1 MHITGNFSLYTHT
14 HFVDILDLLK
24 ICLFF
29 FFFSLCECFEQPF
42 ESSFSK
48 IFRSCICTPIRCIY
62 QIHSTFWEEI
72 LLQRMIFYGSCKR
85 KWMMIKLFPHIFFF
99 FFCIYIFLFCFFKNF
114 SFVCFLMK
122 NIFLFC
128 YIIL

>member
-29 FFFSLCECFEQPF
+29 FFFPCANVLNSHLKVVFLKYSGHVYVHQLDVSTKFIQHSGKKYCSKGWFFMEVVKENGWWS
-42 ESSFSK
+42 SSFH
-48 IFRSCICTPIRCIY
+48 TY
-62 QIHSTFWEEI
+62 
-72 LLQRMIFYGSCKR
+72 
-85 KWMMIKLFPHIFFF
+85 F